1 MARRKIKYRT
11 KRKLNAFLYTL
22 PWLIGFVLFFAVP
35 IVNTIIYSFSNVGVK
50 DTGGMTLE
58 FTGVSNY
65 ISLFTEQVT
74 AAGSQ
79 TFVQLFTD
87 ENVNLFINAPIIVI
101 FSLFLA
107 LLANMN
113 FKGRGFVRVI
123 FFLPIVLGLDV
134 ITEMITVSTGGDL
147 VALRG
152 TGIFSQGIAATLLMN
167 YTSISSDIILTVTDF
182 VDNIFNLMS
191 QAGVQTLIYLAG
203 LQSISPSL
211 YEVARI
217 EGATTYETFWK
228 VTLPLIG
235 NISVFVIVY
244 TIVELFLSSPIAEEV
259 YAFAFQKSKIGIGSA
274 LSVVYMLNVLLI
286 LLLILLFS
294 RKAVKSNG

>member
-1 MARRKIKYRT
+1 MARKKMKYRT
-11 KRKLNAFLYTL
+11 KRKLNGFLYTL
-22 PWLIGFVLFFAVP
+22 PWLIGFIMFFAVP
-35 IVNTIIYSFSNVGVK
+35 IINTVIYSFNEVGVG
-50 DTGGMTLE
+50 DEGGMT
-58 FTGVSNY
+58 FKPNGIQNY

-74 AAGSQ
+74 TDSQ
-79 TFVQLFTD
+79 TFLQLFTD
-87 ENVNLFINAPIIVI
+87 ENVNLFINAPIIII

-107 LLANMN
+107 ILANMN

-152 TGIFSQGIAATLLMN
+152 TGIFSQGMAARLLLT
-167 YTSISSDIILTVTDF
+167 YTSLDSDIILTVTSF

-211 YEVARI
+211 YEVAKI

-228 VTLPLIG
+228 VTLPMIG

-244 TIVELFLSSPIAEEV
+244 TIVDIFLSSPIAEEV
-259 YAFAFQKSKIGIGSA
+259 YAFAFQKSKIGVGSA
-274 LSVVYMLNVLLI
+274 LSVVYMLNVLLV
-286 LLLILLFS
+286 LLIVLLIS
-294 RKAVKSNG
+294 RKAVKS

>member
-1 MARRKIKYRT
+1 MKRKKMKYRT
-11 KRKLNAFLYTL
+11 KRKLNGFLYTV
-22 PWLIGFVLFFAVP
+22 PWLIGFVMFFAVP
-35 IVNTIIYSFSNVGVK
+35 IINTIIYSFSEVGVK
-50 DTGGMTLE
+50 ETGGMELTP
-58 FTGVSNY
+58 TGISNY

-74 AAGSQ
+74 SDSH
-79 TFVQLFTD
+79 TFIQLFSD
-87 ENVNLFINAPIIVI
+87 ENLGLLTNAPIIVI

-107 LLANMN
+107 ILANMS

-152 TGIFSQGIAATLLMN
+152 TGIFSQGIAARLLLR
-167 YTSISSDIILTVTDF
+167 YTSIDADIILSVTDF

-203 LQSISPSL
+203 LQSISPAL
-211 YEVARI
+211 YEVAKI

-228 VTLPLIG
+228 VTLPMIG
-235 NISVFVIVY
+235 NISVFVVVY
-244 TIVELFLSSPIAEEV
+244 TVVEIFLSSPIAEEV
-259 YAFAFQKSKIGIGSA
+259 YRFAFQRSKIGVGSA

-286 LLLILLFS
+286 LLLILFVS

>member
-1 MARRKIKYRT
+1 MKRKKMKYRT
-11 KRKLNAFLYTL
+11 KRKLNGFLYTV
-22 PWLIGFVLFFAVP
+22 PWLIGFVMFFAVP
-35 IVNTIIYSFSNVGVK
+35 IINTIIYSFSEVGVK
-50 DTGGMTLE
+50 ETGGMELTPA
-58 FTGVSNY
+58 GISNY

-74 AAGSQ
+74 SDSH
-79 TFVQLFTD
+79 TFIQLFSD
-87 ENVNLFINAPIIVI
+87 ENLGLLTNAPIIVI

-107 LLANMN
+107 ILANMS

-123 FFLPIVLGLDV
+123 FFLPIVLGLGV

-152 TGIFSQGIAATLLMN
+152 TGIFSQGIAARLLIR
-167 YTSISSDIILTVTDF
+167 YTSLDLDIILTVTDF
-182 VDNIFNLMS
+182 VDNIFALMS

-203 LQSISPSL
+203 LQSISPAL
-211 YEVARI
+211 YEVAKI

-228 VTLPLIG
+228 VTLPMIG

-244 TIVELFLSSPIAEEV
+244 TVVNIFLSSPIAEEV
-259 YAFAFQKSKIGIGSA
+259 YRFAFQRSKIGIGSA

-286 LLLILLFS
+286 LLLILLIS

>member
-1 MARRKIKYRT
+1 MKRKKMKYRT
-11 KRKLNAFLYTL
+11 KRKLNGFLYTV
-22 PWLIGFVLFFAVP
+22 PWLIGFVMFFAVP
-35 IVNTIIYSFSNVGVK
+35 IINTIIYSFSEVGVK
-50 DTGGMTLE
+50 ETGGMELTPA
-58 FTGVSNY
+58 GISNY

-74 AAGSQ
+74 SDSH
-79 TFVQLFTD
+79 TFIQLFSD
-87 ENVNLFINAPIIVI
+87 ENLGLLTNAPIIVI

-107 LLANMN
+107 ILANMS

-123 FFLPIVLGLDV
+123 FFLPIVLGLGV

-152 TGIFSQGIAATLLMN
+152 TGIFSQGIAARLLIK
-167 YTSISSDIILTVTDF
+167 YTSIDVDIILTVTDF
-182 VDNIFNLMS
+182 VDNIFALMS

-203 LQSISPSL
+203 LQSISPAL
-211 YEVARI
+211 YEVAKI

-228 VTLPLIG
+228 VTLPMIG
-235 NISVFVIVY
+235 NISVFVVVY
-244 TIVELFLSSPIAEEV
+244 TIVNIFLASPIAEEV
-259 YAFAFQKSKIGIGSA
+259 YRFAFQRSKIGIGSA

-286 LLLILLFS
+286 LLLILLIS

>member
-1 MARRKIKYRT
+1 MARQKMKYKN
-11 KRKLNAFLYTL
+11 KRKLNGFFYTL
-22 PWLIGFVLFFAVP
+22 PWIIGFIMFFAVP
-35 IVNTIIYSFSNVGVK
+35 IVNTIIWSFSNVGVK
-50 DTGGMTLE
+50 ETGGMELSPN
-58 FTGVSNY
+58 GVMNY

-74 AAGSQ
+74 TDKQ
-79 TFVQLFTD
+79 TFLQLFTD
-87 ENVNLFINAPIIVI
+87 ENVNLFINAPIIII

-107 LLANMN
+107 ILANMN

-134 ITEMITVSTGGDL
+134 ITEMITVTTGGDL
-147 VALRG
+147 VAMRG
-152 TGIFSQGIAATLLMN
+152 TGIFSQGMAARLLIR
-167 YTSISSDIILTVTDF
+167 YTSLDTSIILTVTDF

-191 QAGVQTLIYLAG
+191 QAGVQVLIYLAG

-211 YEVARI
+211 YEVAKI

-228 VTLPLIG
+228 VTLPMIG

-244 TIVELFLSSPIAEEV
+244 TIVDIFLSSPIAEEV
-259 YAFAFQKSKIGIGSA
+259 YAFAFQKSKIGVASA

-286 LLLILLFS
+286 LLLILFIS
-294 RKAVKSNG
+294 RKAVKS

>member
-1 MARRKIKYRT
+1 MKRKKMKYRT
-11 KRKLNAFLYTL
+11 KRKLNGFLYTV
-22 PWLIGFVLFFAVP
+22 PWLIGFVMFFAVP
-35 IVNTIIYSFSNVGVK
+35 IINTIIYSFSEVGVK
-50 DTGGMTLE
+50 ETGGMELTP
-58 FTGVSNY
+58 TGISNY

-74 AAGSQ
+74 SNSH
-79 TFVQLFTD
+79 TFLQLFSD
-87 ENVNLFINAPIIVI
+87 ENLGLLTNAPIIVI

-107 LLANMN
+107 ILANMN

-152 TGIFSQGIAATLLMN
+152 TGIFSQGIAARMLLK
-167 YTSISSDIILTVTDF
+167 YTSIDTDIILTVTDF

-211 YEVARI
+211 YEVAKI

-228 VTLPLIG
+228 VTLPMIG
-235 NISVFVIVY
+235 SISVFVVVY
-244 TIVELFLSSPIAEEV
+244 TVVNIFLSSPIAQEV
-259 YAFAFQKSKIGIGSA
+259 YRFAFQRSKIGIGSA

-286 LLLILLFS
+286 LLLILFIS
-294 RKAVKSNG
+294 RKAVK